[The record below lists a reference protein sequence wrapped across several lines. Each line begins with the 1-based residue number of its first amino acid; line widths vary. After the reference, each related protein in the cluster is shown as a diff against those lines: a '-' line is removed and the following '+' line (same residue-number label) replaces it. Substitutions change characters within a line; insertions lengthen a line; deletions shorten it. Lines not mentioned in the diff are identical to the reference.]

1 MLKLLLPAGFLYFFV
16 TFFHRRAVVFR
27 TLCCET
33 GFIMVRLS
41 LYHAPIWFISWH
53 EIGYFGVRNS
63 LFCVSEQIVLFL
75 DFM

>member
-1 MLKLLLPAGFLYFFV
+1 MLKSLLPAGFLSFFV
-16 TFFHRRAVVFR
+16 TLFHRRAVVFR

-33 GFIMVRLS
+33 GFIMVRLG
-41 LYHAPIWFISWH
+41 LYYAPIWFISWH

>member
-1 MLKLLLPAGFLYFFV
+1 MLKSLLPAGFIYFFV
-16 TFFHRRAVVFR
+16 TLFHRCAVVFR

-33 GFIMVRLS
+33 GFIMVRLG
-41 LYHAPIWFISWH
+41 LYYAPIWFISWH

>member
-16 TFFHRRAVVFR
+16 TFFHRRVVVFR

-41 LYHAPIWFISWH
+41 LYHAPIWFISWY

>member
-16 TFFHRRAVVFR
+16 TFFHRRAAVFR
-27 TLCCET
+27 TLCCES

-75 DFM
+75 DFV